1 MMMSN
6 TIKFVR
12 AFPELLA
19 NIVYPLSSVGKGAV
33 GAWMSFCWLDNN
45 TSQQFVVFEVGMA
58 PCAHGFN
65 QPLRST
71 PHYAQKPSASAIPQH
86 PLALTKSN
94 DITPCLRWLLVLII
108 IILFLRFIITL
119 VQLLGALVCWMVA
132 PLHQHIM
139 NLMIV
144 CTLLVLWT
152 VGLLPRTEIG
162 CAIGFVVTMRY
173 QRMHRNTFERQKT
186 SKRQC
191 VHRIPPHKS
200 PPLTQGIHFINA
212 ASTEHLRGPFLDTK
226 PCFGWTFDVQKH
238 VVLSVCNPTWLSSI
252 QFISFPAFHHHF
264 CSTSWCSCVL
274 DGRLY
279 SL

>member
-119 VQLLGALVCWMVA
+119 VQLLGALVCWMVDCTLCKTGQYPHQCWIANVPTHSVAIA

-139 NLMIV
+139 NMMIL
-144 CTLLVLWT
+144 CTQLAPLL
-152 VGLLPRTEIG
+152 I
-162 CAIGFVVTMRY
+162 
-173 QRMHRNTFERQKT
+173 
-186 SKRQC
+186 
-191 VHRIPPHKS
+191 
-200 PPLTQGIHFINA
+200 
-212 ASTEHLRGPFLDTK
+212 
-226 PCFGWTFDVQKH
+226 
-238 VVLSVCNPTWLSSI
+238 
-252 QFISFPAFHHHF
+252 
-264 CSTSWCSCVL
+264 
-274 DGRLY
+274 
-279 SL
+279 

>member
-1 MMMSN
+1 
-6 TIKFVR
+6 
-12 AFPELLA
+12 
-19 NIVYPLSSVGKGAV
+19 
-33 GAWMSFCWLDNN
+33 
-45 TSQQFVVFEVGMA
+45 MA

-119 VQLLGALVCWMVA
+119 VQLLGALVCWMVDCTLCKTGQYPHQCWIANVPTHSVAIA

-191 VHRIPPHKS
+191 VHRIPPTQITSAHTKDPLHKRS
-200 PPLTQGIHFINA
+200 IH
-212 ASTEHLRGPFLDTK
+212 
-226 PCFGWTFDVQKH
+226 
-238 VVLSVCNPTWLSSI
+238 
-252 QFISFPAFHHHF
+252 
-264 CSTSWCSCVL
+264 
-274 DGRLY
+274 
-279 SL
+279 

>member
-1 MMMSN
+1 
-6 TIKFVR
+6 
-12 AFPELLA
+12 
-19 NIVYPLSSVGKGAV
+19 
-33 GAWMSFCWLDNN
+33 
-45 TSQQFVVFEVGMA
+45 MA

-200 PPLTQGIHFINA
+200 PPLTQRIHFINA
-212 ASTEHLRGPFLDTK
+212 ASTERQERRSDVSSLCDTNACTGIPLKDRKRQNANVSIAFPHTNHLRSHKG
-226 PCFGWTFDVQKH
+226 
-238 VVLSVCNPTWLSSI
+238 
-252 QFISFPAFHHHF
+252 
-264 CSTSWCSCVL
+264 STS
-274 DGRLY
+274 
-279 SL
+279 